1 MKTGAHNSF
10 TPCAARELPAA
21 RNFIAPRVLLWLLLC
36 LTFPAAQANP
46 QTYSRGTYSGANSTR
61 WNNPM
66 SASLDRMLNR
76 NILSQSIRRRQSAR
90 RTLNPTSHGT
100 RPANTKT
107 SPATTPRRTDA
118 ASPTAGGAGTAFRP
132 VADSIYPQQLAREAA
147 TNEAERNEMEATFRM
162 CLGNYEANM
171 RRQSQ
176 PVKDVA
182 RAVSYFIGVNYNV
195 LHGGASV
202 SPAQGTALRADV
214 QSALGEDESFQRLSD
229 REKQQIYET
238 MAVLAEFVALNMS
251 VADERGNKQLAEAT
265 RAMARDNLEKLLGAP
280 AASIR
285 ITERGIEF

>member
-1 MKTGAHNSF
+1 MKNEAHNF
-10 TPCAARELPAA
+10 LTPHAAH
-21 RNFIAPRVLLWLLLC
+21 NFLASRALLSILLC
-36 LTFPAAQANP
+36 LAFLTAHADA
-46 QTYSRGTYSGANSTR
+46 QTYSRGTYTGAKATR
-61 WNNPM
+61 WNNPV

-90 RTLNPTSHGT
+90 GSLNAPSHSV
-100 RPANTKT
+100 RPANTKAN
-107 SPATTPRRTDA
+107 PVATPRRTDA
-118 ASPTAGGAGTAFRP
+118 TANSPASGAGTAFRP

-147 TNEAERNEMEATFRM
+147 TSDAERKEMEAVFRM
-162 CLGNYEANM
+162 CLRNYEANM

-202 SPAQGTALRADV
+202 SPAEGTALRADV
-214 QSALGEDESFQRLSD
+214 RSALGEDESFQRLSD

-251 VADERGNKQLAEAT
+251 VADEHGNKQLAEAT
-265 RAMARDNLEKLLGAP
+265 RAMAKDNLEKLLGAP
-280 AASIR
+280 APSIR